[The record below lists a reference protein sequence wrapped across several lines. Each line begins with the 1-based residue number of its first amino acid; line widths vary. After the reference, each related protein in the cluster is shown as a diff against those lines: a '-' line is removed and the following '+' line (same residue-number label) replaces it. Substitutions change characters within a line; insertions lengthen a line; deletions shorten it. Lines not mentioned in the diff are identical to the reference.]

1 MFVND
6 FINNSMWMNGC
17 LNKKYLHYDPCKRK
31 KYFTNDCMKSIPFEP
46 YVYAYCMTLLL
57 LGDYVLKVSC
67 WDNISYLLIE
77 MIVWYVVLLTYQ
89 KMLVEIPRLT

>member
-1 MFVND
+1 
-6 FINNSMWMNGC
+6 MNGC

-67 WDNISYLLIE
+67 
-77 MIVWYVVLLTYQ
+77 
-89 KMLVEIPRLT
+89 